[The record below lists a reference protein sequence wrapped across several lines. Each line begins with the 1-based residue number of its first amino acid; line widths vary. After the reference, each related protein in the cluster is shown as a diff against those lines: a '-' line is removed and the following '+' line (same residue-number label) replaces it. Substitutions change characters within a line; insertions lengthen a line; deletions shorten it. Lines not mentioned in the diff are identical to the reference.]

1 LTSVDNG
8 PSGLRFPHPRVAPA
22 PIAAQDRRSARD
34 GRPLGFSRLSG
45 ALPALCG
52 LSAAR
57 CLACRVETA
66 HSWPQAA
73 RRETGGMW
81 RKTLEKVLG
90 RKRIT
95 QARAIRRAAE
105 SPVFYVKHVI
115 TKPHVRH
122 RLHEIGRFCGTDKA
136 DEEHTFYLSY
146 LDVYERYFEPIRD
159 EPIRILEIGVKEG
172 SSLRMWKSY
181 FRNGLIYDLDINPD
195 SKTHEEDRISIE
207 IGSQDDSEFLCRS
220 FGGTDKFDVIIDDGS
235 HVNRHMLASFECLF
249 NERLS
254 SGGIYVMEDLWCSYQ
269 QLQTDYNVLELWS
282 GMKYNDQNQNYNNNR
297 RDMDRFFLNKIK
309 ALDYFE
315 GNILAMHFWS
325 NMCFIVKV

>member
-1 LTSVDNG
+1 
-8 PSGLRFPHPRVAPA
+8 
-22 PIAAQDRRSARD
+22 
-34 GRPLGFSRLSG
+34 
-45 ALPALCG
+45 
-52 LSAAR
+52 
-57 CLACRVETA
+57 
-66 HSWPQAA
+66 
-73 RRETGGMW
+73 MW
-81 RKTLEKVLG
+81 RKTLEKALG

-115 TKPHVRH
+115 SKPPARQ

-136 DEEHTFYLSY
+136 DDEHTFYLSY

-159 EPIRILEIGVKEG
+159 ESIRILEIGVKEG

-181 FRNGLIYDLDINPD
+181 FRNGLIYGLDINPD
-195 SKTHEEDRISIE
+195 CKTHEEDRVSIE
-207 IGSQDDSEFLCRS
+207 IGSQGDPEFLCRCFAS
-220 FGGTDKFDVIIDDGS
+220 TDKFDVIIDDGS

-269 QLQTDYNVLELWS
+269 RLQTDYNVLERWP
-282 GMKYNDQNQNYNNNR
+282 GMEYNDPNQNYNNNR
-297 RDMDRFFLNKIK
+297 RDMDLFFLDKIK